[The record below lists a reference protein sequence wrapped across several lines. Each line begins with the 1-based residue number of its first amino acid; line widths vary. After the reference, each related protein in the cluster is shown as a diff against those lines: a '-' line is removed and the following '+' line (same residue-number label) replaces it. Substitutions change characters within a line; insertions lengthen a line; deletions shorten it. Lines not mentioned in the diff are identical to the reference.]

1 MKLEHVAL
9 YVSDLEKAREFFIT
23 YSGAASNAMYHNP
36 RTGLRTYFLSF
47 GDGARLEIMQR
58 PDTVA
63 APFEPMR
70 LGYIHI
76 AFSVGSKENVDALT
90 RRLADAG
97 YEVMSGPRTT
107 GDGYYESCV
116 RAFEDNIIEITE

>member
-23 YSGAASNAMYHNP
+23 YFGAASNAMYHNP

-47 GDGARLEIMQR
+47 GDG
-58 PDTVA
+58 
-63 APFEPMR
+63 
-70 LGYIHI
+70 
-76 AFSVGSKENVDALT
+76 
-90 RRLADAG
+90 
-97 YEVMSGPRTT
+97 
-107 GDGYYESCV
+107 YYESCV